1 MRYLRLRFAFLSPEN
16 VSALAV
22 VAGSSRVLFHG
33 HTNQIIN
40 GDLTKIKSQTP
51 FEANTILSQLATP
64 QEENWKLIFSKRK
77 FLVTE
82 LKN

>member
-51 FEANTILSQLATP
+51 FERQHYSITASHAP
-64 QEENWKLIFSKRK
+64 K
-77 FLVTE
+77 FEIDFLNKE
-82 LKN
+82 HN